1 MNVVLSQTPTVLIVD
16 DSEDMI
22 LLLTEVLEDAE
33 YRVVT
38 ARNGHEALDMVVQA
52 SPDLILLDAIMPNM
66 NGYEV
71 TQILKTQDKTRLIPI
86 IMLTGLSDLNDKL
99 KGIELGVDDFL
110 VKPFNHLELVTR
122 VRSLIRVKQYT
133 DELEN
138 AETVIFSLALAVE
151 AKDEYTEGHCNRLSF
166 YGARLAEAIGLSTEQ
181 IKAVRRGGILHDIGK
196 IAIHDNL
203 LLKPGPLTPDEFEVM
218 KQHTVIGERI
228 CKPLKSLNGVLP
240 IIRSHQ
246 ERWDG
251 SGYPDGLKGEEIPII
266 ARVIMTV
273 DLYDALTTDRPYRRA
288 LSNEKA
294 FEVMREETA
303 MGLWD
308 AVLMEKFIDMMQ
320 KNEFGTPTGR
330 NAL

>member
-1 MNVVLSQTPTVLIVD
+1 MNVALSQTPTVLIVD

-52 SPDLILLDAIMPNM
+52 NPDLILLDAIMPNM

-203 LLKPGPLTPDEFEVM
+203 LLKPGPL
-218 KQHTVIGERI
+218 
-228 CKPLKSLNGVLP
+228 
-240 IIRSHQ
+240 
-246 ERWDG
+246 
-251 SGYPDGLKGEEIPII
+251 
-266 ARVIMTV
+266 
-273 DLYDALTTDRPYRRA
+273 
-288 LSNEKA
+288 
-294 FEVMREETA
+294 
-303 MGLWD
+303 
-308 AVLMEKFIDMMQ
+308 
-320 KNEFGTPTGR
+320 
-330 NAL
+330 